1 MVSNK
6 KRTDSKLK
14 IVIALVVAL
23 SLAGTPSVM
32 VEAAKTWTYKTEV
45 KKKDTKTEVKKK
57 DTKKQTKKKD
67 AEKLASVYD
76 IKTNSID
83 INLDGFK
90 NKQDIVLK
98 FYEKQENGTYKL
110 IKTTNKKSV
119 KNDTFKF
126 KEALTENSSFDY
138 GKTYKYKI
146 TSKECYVE
154 QKNLS
159 EYFVPGNNDRFTG
172 NSIFLNKKN
181 KKLSDGDKANFKNY
195 GKLLAFKHTN
205 NKDTKSFKTITKKK
219 RLLQFSKKYKKYTY
233 SQAKRHQEGFADCS
247 SFVYACYKDIGMNMG
262 GDGANTETELR
273 WCESNALKVKLGSA
287 KLGDIIFY
295 SDEDI
300 DTFEDH
306 YKHVTHVAMFKDN
319 KTIMEMSGVGV
330 DFRTRA
336 VSARDHDC
344 IAVYRPIYDSK
355 DLVDKDNSKQNLKK
369 SKKEKEKEYIKKH
382 SKKIKKAEEKAKKAN
397 NKKKNKKQ
405 PIKEATNPKGEA
417 IKVEEETGEESSW

>member
-1 MVSNK
+1 MIFNNR
-6 KRTDSKLK
+6 RTDSKLK
-14 IVIALVVAL
+14 IVIALVVAVC
-23 SLAGTPSVM
+23 LAGTPSMM

-45 KKKDTKTEVKKK
+45 KKKDTKKKA
-57 DTKKQTKKKD
+57 KKKD

-76 IKTNSID
+76 VKTNSVTIK
-83 INLDGFK
+83 LDGFK

-98 FYEKQENGTYKL
+98 FYEKQENGKYKV
-110 IKTTNKKSV
+110 IKTAKKKSV
-119 KNDTFKF
+119 KKDTFKF
-126 KEALTENSSFDY
+126 KEAITEKSRFDY

-159 EYFVPGNNDRFTG
+159 EYFAPESNERFAG
-172 NSIFLNKKN
+172 NSIFLNKTN
-181 KKLSDGDKANFKNY
+181 KKLSDGDKTNFKNC

-205 NKDTKSFKTITKKK
+205 NKSTKSFKTITKKK

-233 SQAKRHQEGFADCS
+233 SQAKRHQKGFADCS

-262 GDGANTETELR
+262 GEGANTETELR
-273 WCESNALKVKLGSA
+273 WCEGNALKVKLGSA

-295 SDEDI
+295 SDEEV

-319 KTIMEMSGVGV
+319 KTIMEMSGEGV

-382 SKKIKKAEEKAKKAN
+382 SKKLKKAEEKAKKAN
-397 NKKKNKKQ
+397 KKKKKKQ
-405 PIKEATNPKGEA
+405 PVKETANPNGEA